1 MLSELIQ
8 LLSNKKS
15 MIDEMNKEFTKMLTI
30 SKDMFVSTT
39 DLICLGGNK
48 DSVKKEIYPK
58 DKKINKLEQ
67 DIRKQVVMHLSVSG
81 VSDLASM
88 LIFLSISRDAE
99 RIGDNT
105 KNIFELYQYK
115 PEMNSPAGKK
125 VIKLRNE
132 IVNCFSQVIEV
143 FTTGK
148 KNQTNQYLNNLGKLM
163 RECDKEIAELLKN
176 RISSKDSAVF
186 VLLIRYYK
194 RILAH
199 MSNIATSLV
208 MPVDKLDYF
217 DKSHKTKLK

>member
-1 MLSELIQ
+1 MLSELLQ
-8 LLSNKKS
+8 LLSDKKN

-48 DSVKKEIYPK
+48 DSVKKEIFPK

-67 DIRKQVVMHLSVSG
+67 DIRRQVVMHLSVSG

-105 KNIFELYQYK
+105 KNIYELYQYK
-115 PEMNSPAGKK
+115 PDMTSSAGKK
-125 VIKLRNE
+125 IIKLRNE
-132 IVNCFSQVIEV
+132 IVSCFSEIIEV
-143 FTTGK
+143 FSTGK
-148 KNQTNQYLNNLGKLM
+148 KKQTNQYLNNLGKLM
-163 RECDKEIAELLKN
+163 RECDREIHNLLDK
-176 RISSKDSAVF
+176 RSSNQDAAIF
-186 VLLIRYYK
+186 VLLLRYFK

-199 MSNIATSLV
+199 MSNIATSLI
-208 MPVDKLDYF
+208 MPIDKLDYF
-217 DKSHKTKLK
+217 NKSHKTKLK